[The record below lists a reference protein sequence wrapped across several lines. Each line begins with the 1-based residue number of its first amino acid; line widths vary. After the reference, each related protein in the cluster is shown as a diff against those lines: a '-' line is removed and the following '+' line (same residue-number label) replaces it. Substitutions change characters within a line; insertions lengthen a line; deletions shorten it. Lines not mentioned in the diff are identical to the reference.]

1 MGGYIMGLED
11 NEKIKEY
18 LSCVCCQIRNSKI
31 HSDIQEEVR
40 GHIEEIA
47 QEYMEGGFSK
57 NEAINNAMAQMGDAS
72 LIGREFNKVHKQK
85 PEWSIIILTSIFAML
100 GLSMIFLIDSSGILK
115 YSLFS
120 KSIIG
125 TLIGLSFA
133 AFLYYFDYMKME
145 GYSKYMYL
153 STIVV
158 MLLTIIFGRTV
169 NGKPYLFIGIA
180 INFIDASPML
190 LTISL
195 AGILN
200 EFNWGETKN
209 FAYGSGLLVIPIL
222 LMIASHSPSALLPY
236 CTSVIVLL
244 IMSGV
249 KIKNISILI
258 TSCLAAFILY
268 LFKEPYLTQRLLIFL
283 NAKSDAQGTRYLN
296 IQLDKL
302 IHSAGVLGHGLTFNS
317 RMLPEIHTDFI
328 FTYIIYTFGWI
339 AGLLLAVLII
349 LFLVRIGN
357 IALCVKSKYG
367 KLLISGFTAIFSVQ
381 FIWNILMNLSL
392 VPITS
397 VDLPFISYGN
407 SQFIV
412 SMAIVGLISN
422 IYKQKNK
429 APGTTT

>member
-1 MGGYIMGLED
+1 MGLND

-18 LSCVCCQIRNSKI
+18 LSSICCQIRNSKI

-47 QEYMEGGFSK
+47 QEYIDGGLSE
-57 NEAINNAMAQMGDAS
+57 NEAINNALTQMGDAS
-72 LIGREFNKVHKQK
+72 LIGRELNKVHKQK
-85 PEWSIIILTSIFAML
+85 PEWSIIILTSIFAVL
-100 GLSMIFLIDSSGILK
+100 GLSMIFLIDYSGILN

-133 AFLYYFDYMKME
+133 AFLYYFDYMKIKS
-145 GYSKYMYL
+145 YSQYIYL
-153 STIVV
+153 ATIAV

-169 NGKPYLFIGIA
+169 NGKTFLFIGIG
-180 INFIDASPML
+180 INFIDVSPWL

-195 AGILN
+195 AGIFSK
-200 EFNWGETKN
+200 FNWSENRKSI
-209 FAYGSGLLVIPIL
+209 YGSIIIVVPIL
-222 LMIASHSPSALLPY
+222 LMIVSHSFSALLPY

-249 KIKNISILI
+249 KIKKISILI
-258 TSCLAAFILY
+258 TSCLTAFILF
-268 LFKEPYLTQRLLIFL
+268 LFKEPYRTQRLLIFL
-283 NAKSDAQGTRYLN
+283 NAKGDPQGSGYLN

-302 IHSAGVLGHGLTFNS
+302 IHSAGIWGQGLTFDGK
-317 RMLPEIHTDFI
+317 MLPEIHTDFI

-339 AGLLLAVLII
+339 AGILLVVLIV

-357 IALCVKSKYG
+357 IALYVKNSYG
-367 KLLISGFTAIFSVQ
+367 KLLISGFTAMFSVQ
-381 FIWNILMNLSL
+381 FVWNILMNLSL
-392 VPITS
+392 APITS

-407 SQFIV
+407 SQFII
-412 SMAIVGLISN
+412 SMAVVGLISN

-429 APGTTT
+429 TLWTA

>member
-1 MGGYIMGLED
+1 MGLEY

-18 LSCVCCQIRNSKI
+18 LSSVCCQIRNSKL

-40 GHIEEIA
+40 GHIEEIF
-47 QEYMEGGFSK
+47 QEYIEGGFSED
-57 NEAINNAMAQMGDAS
+57 EAINNAMAQMGDAS
-72 LIGREFNKVHKQK
+72 LIGRELNKVHKQK
-85 PEWSIIILTSIFAML
+85 PEWSILILTSIFAML

-133 AFLYYFDYMKME
+133 AFLYYFDYMKIK
-145 GYSKYMYL
+145 GYSKYIYL
-153 STIVV
+153 ATIIV
-158 MLLTIIFGRTV
+158 MLLTIIFGRTID
-169 NGKPYLFIGIA
+169 GKPYLFIGIA

-200 EFNWGETKN
+200 QFNWSETRK
-209 FAYGSGLLVIPIL
+209 FVYGSILLVVPIV

-244 IMSGV
+244 IISGV

-283 NAKSDAQGTRYLN
+283 NAKSDAQGSGYLN

-302 IHSAGVLGHGLTFNS
+302 IHSAGIWGQGLTFDG

-328 FTYIIYTFGWI
+328 FTYIIYTFGWV
-339 AGLLLAVLII
+339 AGLLLAVLIM
-349 LFLVRIGN
+349 LFLVRIGT
-357 IALCVKSKYG
+357 IALYVKSSYG
-367 KLLISGFTAIFSVQ
+367 KLLIGGFTAIFSVQ
-381 FIWNILMNLSL
+381 FVWNILMNLSL

-407 SQFIV
+407 SQFII

-429 APGTTT
+429 ALGSAV